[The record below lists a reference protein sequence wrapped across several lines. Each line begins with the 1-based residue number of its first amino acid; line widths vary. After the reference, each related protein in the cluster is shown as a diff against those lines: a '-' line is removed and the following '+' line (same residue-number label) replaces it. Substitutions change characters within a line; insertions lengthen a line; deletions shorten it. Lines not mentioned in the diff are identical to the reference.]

1 MPMATRCSG
10 VSTLAG
16 RGTAGARLVAVP
28 QTRLLGTAAARFGGG
43 CSAMQR
49 PRVTM
54 SVRIGETLV
63 KQGAS
68 GEGLGGDR

>member
-1 MPMATRCSG
+1 M
-10 VSTLAG
+10 
-16 RGTAGARLVAVP
+16 P

-68 GEGLGGDR
+68 GERELGGPRGGGPRLTTNHPP